1 MKSMNLRLNLM
12 KWACVVLALAAVA
25 CDDDKKKT
33 LPGGET
39 TEGERTRT
47 FFSNDYASGWKYFS
61 FKKGNFIE
69 TPAKPNESLD
79 WDVAFNRYYVKTNSG
94 TSGKGKGG
102 CIDSEETGFDAVT
115 VDKNAAF
122 TVDDSLSIM
131 TTMGKNG
138 KDSYNPEIEC
148 EGSNSWAWYKFMEGV
163 WYYNRHVFIFRSADG
178 QNCAKVIFD
187 TYKDQMGNSGHI
199 TFRYIY
205 DGEQDADIE
214 QPKEPEQPEEPAP
227 AGVTKDTV
235 VSSYMGGHRWH
246 YYSFAKGELVDM
258 TDEEAAESLE
268 WDIAFDRN
276 YIRTNSGEG
285 CKGNGGALDMNKTEF
300 DDVPNLPTSGYEE
313 DKTATIQNGP
323 TSSQKEI
330 ETSINP
336 AFVCHEV
343 EGTWFYVAGM
353 GGEYEYNN
361 NVFGILCA
369 DGTTKA
375 KLIMRSYGSGQ
386 IIFEFVYPAR

>member
-1 MKSMNLRLNLM
+1 M
-12 KWACVVLALAAVA
+12 
-25 CDDDKKKT
+25 
-33 LPGGET
+33 
-39 TEGERTRT
+39 
-47 FFSNDYASGWKYFS
+47 
-61 FKKGNFIE
+61 
-69 TPAKPNESLD
+69 D

-148 EGSNSWAWYKFMEGV
+148 EGSNSWAWYKYMEGV
-163 WYYNRHVFIFRSADG
+163 WYYNHHVFIFRSADG

-235 VSSYMGGHRWH
+235 VSNYMGGHRWH

-300 DDVPNLPTSGYEE
+300 DDVPNLPTSGYEK
-313 DKTATIQNGP
+313 DKTATIQNSP
-323 TSSQKEI
+323 MSSQKEI

-353 GGEYEYNN
+353 GGGYEYNN

-375 KLIMRSYGSGQ
+375 KLIMRSYGSSQ